1 MSMYVLS
8 ESQFDQISKAL
19 EAARFAL
26 ETSQHVQ
33 LDLSKP
39 KQTIP
44 LPTGEKIVRT
54 SDVRKPQSQSK
65 TRKSSRKG
73 KRGVAVL
80 NDAKVM
86 EIKRQLAA
94 GGKSVAKIAR
104 EFGVH
109 ATTINCIKWGKTWKN
124 VQIQQ
129 PTPVVVAD

>member
-33 LDLSKP
+33 LDLTNP
-39 KQTIP
+39 KQTIS
-44 LPTGEKIVRT
+44 LPAGEKIVRT

-65 TRKSSRKG
+65 THGSKRKG
-73 KRGVAVL
+73 KRGVSVL
-80 NDAKVM
+80 NDAKVL

-109 ATTINCIKWGKTWKN
+109 STTINCIKWNKTWKHI
-124 VQIQQ
+124 QIQQ

>member
-8 ESQFDQISKAL
+8 ESQFDQITKAL

-33 LDLSKP
+33 LDLTKP

-44 LPTGEKIVRT
+44 LPAGEKLVRT
-54 SDVRKPQSQSK
+54 ADVQKVKSQSK

-73 KRGVAVL
+73 QRGVAVL
-80 NDAKVM
+80 NEGQVL
-86 EIKRQLAA
+86 EIKRQIAS

-104 EFGVH
+104 DFGVH
-109 ATTINCIKWGKTWKN
+109 ITTINCIKSGKTWKH

-129 PTPVVVAD
+129 PVPVVVAD

>member
-33 LDLSKP
+33 LDLTKP

-44 LPTGEKIVRT
+44 LPAGEQIVRT
-54 SDVRKPQSQSK
+54 KAESQSK

-73 KRGVAVL
+73 KRGHAVL
-80 NDAKVM
+80 TENKVL

-94 GGKSVAKIAR
+94 GDKSVAKIAR

-109 ATTINCIKWGKTWKN
+109 STTINCIKWNKTWKHI
-124 VQIQQ
+124 QIQQ
-129 PTPVVVAD
+129 PAPVVVAD

>member
-8 ESQFDQISKAL
+8 ESQFDQITKAL

-33 LDLSKP
+33 LDLTKP

-44 LPTGEKIVRT
+44 LPAGEKLVRT
-54 SDVRKPQSQSK
+54 SDVQKVKSQSK

-73 KRGVAVL
+73 QRGVAVL
-80 NDAKVM
+80 TEPKVL

-94 GGKSVAKIAR
+94 GGKTVGAIAR

-109 ATTINCIKWGKTWKN
+109 ITTINCIKWGKTWKH

-129 PTPVVVAD
+129 PVPVVVAD

>member
-33 LDLSKP
+33 LDLTKP

-44 LPTGEKIVRT
+44 LPAGEKIVRAT
-54 SDVRKPQSQSK
+54 SVQKTQSQSK

-73 KRGVAVL
+73 QRGVAVL
-80 NDAKVM
+80 TEPKVL

-94 GGKSVAKIAR
+94 GGKSVAKIAK

-109 ATTINCIKWGKTWKN
+109 ATTVNCIKWNKTWKH
-124 VQIQQ
+124 VVLQQ
-129 PTPVVVAD
+129 ETVAAAA

>member
-33 LDLSKP
+33 LDLTKP

-44 LPTGEKIVRT
+44 LPTGEKIIRAE
-54 SDVRKPQSQSK
+54 SKSQSK

-73 KRGVAVL
+73 RRGHAVL
-80 NDAKVM
+80 TENKVM

-109 ATTINCIKWGKTWKN
+109 STTINCIKWNKTWKHI
-124 VQIQQ
+124 QIQQ
-129 PTPVVVAD
+129 PAPVVVAD

>member
-33 LDLSKP
+33 LDLTKP

-44 LPTGEKIVRT
+44 LPTGEKLVRP
-54 SDVRKPQSQSK
+54 SDVRKPKSQSK

-73 KRGVAVL
+73 QRGVAVL
-80 NDAKVM
+80 TEAKVL
-86 EIKRQLAA
+86 EIKRQLAD

-109 ATTINCIKWGKTWKN
+109 STTINCIKWNRTWKH

-129 PTPVVVAD
+129 PVPEVTV

>member
-8 ESQFDQISKAL
+8 EAQFDQISKAL

-33 LDLSKP
+33 LDLTKP

-44 LPTGEKIVRT
+44 LPTGEKLVRT
-54 SDVRKPQSQSK
+54 SGVQKAKSQSK

-73 KRGVAVL
+73 RRGVAVL
-80 NDAKVM
+80 TESKVL

-94 GGKSVAKIAR
+94 GGKTVAAIAKD
-104 EFGVH
+104 FGVH
-109 ATTINCIKWGKTWKN
+109 ITTINCIKWGKTWKN
-124 VQIQQ
+124 VQLQQ

>member
-33 LDLSKP
+33 LDLTKP

-44 LPTGEKIVRT
+44 LPTGEKIVRA
-54 SDVRKPQSQSK
+54 SCVQKAKSQSK

-73 KRGVAVL
+73 RRGVAVL
-80 NDAKVM
+80 TESKVL
-86 EIKRQLAA
+86 EIKRQLAD
-94 GGKSVAKIAR
+94 GGKTMAAIAKD
-104 EFGVH
+104 FGVH
-109 ATTINCIKWGKTWKN
+109 MTTINCIKSGKTWKH
-124 VQIQQ
+124 VALQQ
-129 PTPVVVAD
+129 PAPVVVAD

>member
-19 EAARFAL
+19 EAARFAM

-33 LDLSKP
+33 LDLTKP

-44 LPTGEKIVRT
+44 LPAGEKLVRT
-54 SDVRKPQSQSK
+54 TSVQKAQSQSK

-73 KRGVAVL
+73 KRGHAVL
-80 NDAKVM
+80 TEPKVL
-86 EIKRQLAA
+86 EIKRQLAD

-109 ATTINCIKWGKTWKN
+109 VTTINCIKWNKTWKH
-124 VQIQQ
+124 VTLQQ

>member
-1 MSMYVLS
+1 MNMYVLS

-33 LDLSKP
+33 LDLTKP

-44 LPTGEKIVRT
+44 LPPGEKIVRAT
-54 SDVRKPQSQSK
+54 SVQKAKSQSK
-65 TRKSSRKG
+65 TRVSSRKG
-73 KRGVAVL
+73 KRGHAVL
-80 NDAKVM
+80 TEGKVI

-94 GGKSVAKIAR
+94 GGKSVAAIAR

-109 ATTINCIKWGKTWKN
+109 ITTINCIKWNKTWKH

>member
-33 LDLSKP
+33 LDLTKP

-44 LPTGEKIVRT
+44 LPAGEKLVRT
-54 SDVRKPQSQSK
+54 SGVQKAKSQSK

-73 KRGVAVL
+73 RRGVAVL
-80 NDAKVM
+80 TEAKVL

-94 GGKSVAKIAR
+94 GGKTVGAIAK

-109 ATTINCIKWGKTWKN
+109 ITTINCIKWGKTWKN
-124 VQIQQ
+124 VQLQQ

>member
-19 EAARFAL
+19 EAARFAM

-33 LDLSKP
+33 LDLTKP

-44 LPTGEKIVRT
+44 LPAGEKLVRT
-54 SDVRKPQSQSK
+54 SGVQKVKSQSK

-73 KRGVAVL
+73 RRGVAVL
-80 NDAKVM
+80 TEPKVL

-94 GGKSVAKIAR
+94 GGKSVAAIAR
-104 EFGVH
+104 DFGVH
-109 ATTINCIKWGKTWKN
+109 ITTINCIKWGKTWKN
-124 VQIQQ
+124 VTLQQ
-129 PTPVVVAD
+129 PAPVVVAD

>member
-33 LDLSKP
+33 LDLTKP

-44 LPTGEKIVRT
+44 LPAGEKLVRT
-54 SDVRKPQSQSK
+54 SGVQKAKSQSK

-73 KRGVAVL
+73 RRGVAVL
-80 NDAKVM
+80 TEAKVL
-86 EIKRQLAA
+86 EIKRQLAD
-94 GGKSVAKIAR
+94 GGKSVAKIAK

-109 ATTINCIKWGKTWKN
+109 VTTINCIKWGKTWKN
-124 VQIQQ
+124 VQLQQ
-129 PTPVVVAD
+129 PAPVVVAD

>member
-8 ESQFDQISKAL
+8 ESQFDQITQAL

-33 LDLSKP
+33 LDLIKP
-39 KQTIP
+39 KQTIA
-44 LPTGEKIVRT
+44 LLATATAK
-54 SDVRKPQSQSK
+54 SQSQGK

-73 KRGVAVL
+73 RRGHAVL
-80 NDAKVM
+80 TENKVM

-109 ATTINCIKWGKTWKN
+109 STTINCIKWNKTWKHI
-124 VQIQQ
+124 QIQQ
-129 PTPVVVAD
+129 PAPVVVAD

>member
-8 ESQFDQISKAL
+8 ESQFDQITKAL

-33 LDLSKP
+33 LDLTKP

-44 LPTGEKIVRT
+44 LPAGEKIVRAT
-54 SDVRKPQSQSK
+54 SVQKTQSQSK

-80 NDAKVM
+80 TEAKVL
-86 EIKRQLAA
+86 EIKRQLAD
-94 GGKSVAKIAR
+94 GGKTVAKIAR
-104 EFGVH
+104 DFGVH
-109 ATTINCIKWGKTWKN
+109 VTTINCIKWGKTWKN
-124 VQIQQ
+124 VQLQQ

>member
-8 ESQFDQISKAL
+8 ESQFDQITKAL

-33 LDLSKP
+33 LDLTKP

-44 LPTGEKIVRT
+44 LPAGEKLVRT
-54 SDVRKPQSQSK
+54 PDVQKVKSQSK
-65 TRKSSRKG
+65 TLKSSRKG
-73 KRGVAVL
+73 QRGVAVL
-80 NDAKVM
+80 TEPKVL

-94 GGKSVAKIAR
+94 GGKTVGAIAR

-109 ATTINCIKWGKTWKN
+109 MTTINCIKWGKTWKH

-129 PTPVVVAD
+129 PVPVVVAD

>member
-1 MSMYVLS
+1 MYVLS
-8 ESQFDQISKAL
+8 ESQFDQITKAL

-33 LDLSKP
+33 LDLTKP

-44 LPTGEKIVRT
+44 LPAGEKIVRAT
-54 SDVRKPQSQSK
+54 SVQKPKSQSK

-73 KRGVAVL
+73 KRGHSVL
-80 NDAKVM
+80 TETKVL

-109 ATTINCIKWGKTWKN
+109 STTINCIKWNKTWKH
-124 VQIQQ
+124 VQVQQ
-129 PTPVVVAD
+129 PAPVVVAD

>member
-33 LDLSKP
+33 LDLTKP

-44 LPTGEKIVRT
+44 LPAGEKIVRAT
-54 SDVRKPQSQSK
+54 SVQKAKSQSK

-73 KRGVAVL
+73 RRGVAVL
-80 NDAKVM
+80 TEAKVL
-86 EIKRQLAA
+86 EIKRQLAD
-94 GGKSVAKIAR
+94 GDKSVAKIAK

-109 ATTINCIKWGKTWKN
+109 VTTINCIKWGKTWKN
-124 VQIQQ
+124 VQLQQ
-129 PTPVVVAD
+129 PAPVVVAD

>member
-8 ESQFDQISKAL
+8 ESQFDQITKAL

-33 LDLSKP
+33 LDLTKP

-44 LPTGEKIVRT
+44 LPAGEKLVRT
-54 SDVRKPQSQSK
+54 SDVQKVKSQSK

-73 KRGVAVL
+73 QRGVAVL
-80 NDAKVM
+80 TEPKVL

-94 GGKSVAKIAR
+94 GGKTIGAIAR

-109 ATTINCIKWGKTWKN
+109 MTTINCIKWGKTWKH

-129 PTPVVVAD
+129 PVPVVVAD

>member
-33 LDLSKP
+33 LDLTKP

-44 LPTGEKIVRT
+44 MPAGEKLVRT
-54 SDVRKPQSQSK
+54 SGVQKAKSQSK

-80 NDAKVM
+80 TEAKVL
-86 EIKRQLAA
+86 EIKRQLAD
-94 GGKSVAKIAR
+94 GGKSVAKIAK

-109 ATTINCIKWGKTWKN
+109 VTTINCIKWQKTWKH
-124 VQIQQ
+124 VVLQQ

>member
-1 MSMYVLS
+1 MYVLS
-8 ESQFDQISKAL
+8 ESQFDQITKAL

-33 LDLSKP
+33 LDLTKP

-44 LPTGEKIVRT
+44 LPAGEKLVRT
-54 SDVRKPQSQSK
+54 ADVQKVKSQSK

-73 KRGVAVL
+73 QRGVAVL
-80 NDAKVM
+80 TEPKVL

-94 GGKSVAKIAR
+94 GGKTVGAIAR

-109 ATTINCIKWGKTWKN
+109 MTTINCIKWGKTWKH

-129 PTPVVVAD
+129 PVPVVVAD

>member
-8 ESQFDQISKAL
+8 ESQFDQITKAL

-33 LDLSKP
+33 LDLTKP

-44 LPTGEKIVRT
+44 LPAGEKLVRT
-54 SDVRKPQSQSK
+54 SDVQKAKSQSK
-65 TRKSSRKG
+65 TRKSSHKG
-73 KRGVAVL
+73 QRGVAVL
-80 NDAKVM
+80 TEAKVL

-94 GGKSVAKIAR
+94 GGKSVVKIAR

-124 VQIQQ
+124 VQLQQ
-129 PTPVVVAD
+129 PAAVVVVD

>member
-8 ESQFDQISKAL
+8 ESQFDQITKAL

-33 LDLSKP
+33 LDLTKP

-44 LPTGEKIVRT
+44 LPAGEKLVRT
-54 SDVRKPQSQSK
+54 SDVQKTKSQSK

-80 NDAKVM
+80 TEAKVL

-94 GGKSVAKIAR
+94 GGKSVGKIAK

-109 ATTINCIKWGKTWKN
+109 PTTINCIKWNKTWKH
-124 VQIQQ
+124 VQLQQ
-129 PTPVVVAD
+129 STPVVVVD

>member
-8 ESQFDQISKAL
+8 ESQFDQITKAL

-33 LDLSKP
+33 LDLTKP

-44 LPTGEKIVRT
+44 LPAGEKLVRT
-54 SDVRKPQSQSK
+54 ADVQKVKSQSK
-65 TRKSSRKG
+65 TRKSSHKG
-73 KRGVAVL
+73 QRGVAVL
-80 NDAKVM
+80 TEAKVL

-94 GGKSVAKIAR
+94 GGKSVVKIAR

-124 VQIQQ
+124 VQLQQ
-129 PTPVVVAD
+129 PAAVVVVD